1 MLLPLVTARPPVLLR
16 SLGMMLLLLLLTA
29 VGAADVSHAQSANWF
44 VDSLG
49 QVNTKLRQLT
59 PQLQQNASVP
69 AVREVI
75 GRLYQLEDQCDDLV
89 RRTRSGESYESVAAA
104 YQELDTRWRD
114 ASFRLRAGGG
124 IPPSVTAELGQIDTI
139 FRNIDRQLGISPP
152 IDRVRLRDLMIVT
165 LTFMDA
171 LFDDIRLVEG
181 YSAQSEALLSQG
193 RLLRERLRQESYR
206 MESAEFDEIVSR
218 FTEFVQVW
226 RGYAQS
232 LHQLNDPH
240 IHRRLESI
248 RRQGEEV
255 YSTLRIQPAP
265 DRTEL
270 AFLTQRLPTEL
281 TALADQVNR
290 WGAAQLTVDQFRFV
304 ETCRALSE
312 RARRLATE
320 IQRSGPSP
328 TAQSLFVEMDRSWND
343 GRRLMSSV
351 DSRSG
356 VQTSLAQVN
365 THFSAIRD
373 LLGTGSWRNHAELL
387 KIAVALESSAELFSG
402 DVQRMKRLMEPVTF
416 GNSLGTAADEFYQSA
431 KDLHRQVGQQ
441 ADELTTAATA
451 KLLVQRWNQLTPLI
465 NQLPNR
471 GLSPPR
477 TELILGS
484 YRELH
489 PLVTQ
494 AAAMLV
500 N

>member
-1 MLLPLVTARPPVLLR
+1 MLLPPITAQKPPLLR
-16 SLGMMLLLLLLTA
+16 PLGLLILLVATLA
-29 VGAADVSHAQSANWF
+29 GSSSHAQSANWF

-49 QVNTKLRQLT
+49 QVNAKLRVLT

-75 GRLYQLEDQCDDLV
+75 GRLYQIEDQCEELV

-104 YQELDTRWRD
+104 YQQLDTRWRD
-114 ASFRLRAGGG
+114 TSFRLRAGGG
-124 IPPSVTAELGQIDTI
+124 ISPSVTAELGQIDAI
-139 FRNIDRQLGISPP
+139 FRSIDRRLGISPP

-165 LTFMDA
+165 LTYMDA

-181 YSAQSEALLSQG
+181 FSAQSEALLSQG

-255 YSTLRIQPAP
+255 YATLRIQPAP
-265 DRTEL
+265 DSTEL
-270 AFLTQRLPTEL
+270 AFLTQRLPNEL

-290 WGAAQLTVDQFRFV
+290 WGAAQLTRDQFRFV
-304 ETCRALSE
+304 ETCRALAE
-312 RARRLATE
+312 RARRLAAE
-320 IQRSGPSP
+320 IQRSGPSVA
-328 TAQSLFVEMDRSWND
+328 AQNLFVEMDQSWND

-356 VQTSLAQVN
+356 LQTSLAQVN

-387 KIAVALESSAELFSG
+387 KIAVALESSAELFNG

-416 GNSLGTAADEFYQSA
+416 GNSLGTVADGFYQA
-431 KDLHRQVGQQ
+431 ARDLHRQVGQL
-441 ADELTTAATA
+441 ADEPSTAATA
-451 KLLVQRWNQLTPLI
+451 QRLAQRWNELTPLI
-465 NQLPNR
+465 NQLSAR

-477 TELILGS
+477 AELILAS
-484 YRELH
+484 YRELQ
-489 PLVTQ
+489 PLVAQ
-494 AAAMLV
+494 ATAMLV

>member
-1 MLLPLVTARPPVLLR
+1 MLLPVVTTEKSVLLR
-16 SLGMMLLLLLLTA
+16 PWGLLLLLA
-29 VGAADVSHAQSANWF
+29 AACAGAPSSHAQSANWF

-49 QVNTKLRQLT
+49 QVNSKLRVLT

-75 GRLYQLEDQCDDLV
+75 GRLYQIEDQCADLV

-114 ASFRLRAGGG
+114 TSFRLRAGGG
-124 IPPSVTAELGQIDTI
+124 VPPSAMAELGQIDAI
-139 FRNIDRQLGISPP
+139 FRHIDRQLGISPP

-181 YSAQSEALLSQG
+181 YSAQSESLLSQG

-206 MESAEFDEIVSR
+206 MEGAEFDEIVSR

-255 YSTLRIQPAP
+255 YATLRIQPAP

-270 AFLTQRLPTEL
+270 AFLTERLPNEL

-290 WGAAQLTVDQFRFV
+290 WGATQLTRDQFRFV
-304 ETCRALSE
+304 ETCRALAE
-312 RARRLATE
+312 RARRLSTE
-320 IQRSGPSP
+320 IQRSGPSAA
-328 TAQSLFVEMDRSWND
+328 AQSMFVEMDRSWSD
-343 GRRLMSSV
+343 GRRLMASV

-387 KIAVALESSAELFSG
+387 KLAVALESSAELFNG

-416 GNSLGTAADEFYQSA
+416 GNSLGTVADEFHQA
-431 KDLHRQVGQQ
+431 ARELHRQVGQL
-441 ADELTTAATA
+441 ADEPATA
-451 KLLVQRWNQLTPLI
+451 VTARRLVQRWNDLTPLI
-465 NQLPNR
+465 NQLPAR
-471 GLSPPR
+471 GLSSPR
-477 TELILGS
+477 AELILGS
-484 YRELH
+484 YRELQ

>member
-1 MLLPLVTARPPVLLR
+1 MLLLPTTVRKPVLLNFGG
-16 SLGMMLLLLLLTA
+16 LCLLVLAMCSGST
-29 VGAADVSHAQSANWF
+29 SSYAQSANWF

-49 QVNTKLRQLT
+49 QVNSKLRMLT
-59 PQLQQNASVP
+59 PQLQRNVSAP

-75 GRLYQLEDQCDDLV
+75 GRLYQIEDQCDDLV

-114 ASFRLRAGGG
+114 TSFRLRAGGG
-124 IPPSVTAELGQIDTI
+124 IPATLTAELGQIDEI
-139 FRNIDRQLGISPP
+139 FRSIDRRLGISAP
-152 IDRVRLRDLMIVT
+152 IDRVKLRDLMIVT
-165 LTFMDA
+165 LTYMDA
-171 LFDDIRLVEG
+171 LFDDIRLAGG
-181 YSAQSEALLSQG
+181 YSADSEALLSQG

-255 YSTLRIQPAP
+255 YATLRIQPAP

-270 AFLTQRLPTEL
+270 MFLTERLPNEL
-281 TALADQVNR
+281 SALAELVNR
-290 WGAAQLTVDQFRFV
+290 WGAAQLTRDQFRFV
-304 ETCRALSE
+304 ETCHALAE
-312 RARRLATE
+312 RARRLAAE

-328 TAQSLFVEMDRSWND
+328 AAQNLFIEMDRSWSE
-343 GRRLMSSV
+343 GRRLMASV
-351 DSRSG
+351 DPRSG
-356 VQTSLAQVN
+356 VQASLAQVN

-387 KIAVALESSAELFSG
+387 KIAVALESSAEMFNG

-431 KDLHRQVGQQ
+431 RELHRLVGQN
-441 ADELTTAATA
+441 ADDRSISTTARQ
-451 KLLVQRWNQLTPLI
+451 LVSLWNQLTPLI

-471 GLSPPR
+471 GLSSPR

-484 YRELH
+484 YRELQ
-489 PLVTQ
+489 PWVNQ